1 VITEDVSGSQFYQAC
16 GDLLDSIVNMRM
28 LHSGQPELD
37 KQMNNVAA
45 KTNDSGWRIVKRK
58 SAGDVSAP
66 IALAMVVHKLLLPVA
81 KPAIYLS
88 E

>member
-1 VITEDVSGSQFYQAC
+1 MTEDVSGAQFYQAC

-28 LHSGQPELD
+28 LHNGSEEMD

-66 IALAMVVHKLLLPVA
+66 ISLAMVVHKLLLPAA